1 MNSSIDKDV
10 QVFAP
15 QYPVALGNPLLNQEI
30 SSVYFLD
37 FPGFDK
43 ILLLHRQILQEVHDQ

>member
-15 QYPVALGNPLLNQEI
+15 QYPEALDNLLLDLVI
-30 SSVYFLD
+30 SFVYFLD

-43 ILLLHRQILQEVHDQ
+43 ILPRRRQILQKVHDQ